1 VDQTAHHTDVL
12 GEPWR
17 RATLITGT
25 IATVEFVLL
34 VVAGL
39 ILIARPLAHHA
50 HSAAPAA
57 HHAKVVVKPKPA
69 PVHRAVQAQ
78 PKARAL
84 LSRARTQ
91 VMVLNGNGRSHAAA
105 DEASLVRSRG
115 YPVAS
120 VGNAPRGIPRSVV
133 MYRPGYRPEALRLA
147 RDLGL
152 GLVAPIDGMRV
163 ASLHGAK
170 ALIVL
175 GTN

>member
-1 VDQTAHHTDVL
+1 VDQTAPHPDVI

-39 ILIARPLAHHA
+39 ILLARPLAQHARTSTTVVHHA
-50 HSAAPAA
+50 AAA
-57 HHAKVVVKPKPA
+57 VKPKPA
-69 PVHRAVQAQ
+69 PAHRVLQAQ
-78 PKARAL
+78 PKPRRL
-84 LSRARTQ
+84 LARARTQ

-105 DEASLVRSRG
+105 EEAAVVRARG
-115 YPVAS
+115 YPVTS
-120 VGNAPRGIPRSVV
+120 VGNAPRSVPQSVV
-133 MYRPGYRPEALRLA
+133 MYRPGYRHEAVRLA
-147 RDLGL
+147 HDLGL
-152 GLVAPIDGMRV
+152 GLVAPLDGLRV

-175 GTN
+175 GTA

>member
-1 VDQTAHHTDVL
+1 VEQTAHHPDVL

-39 ILIARPLAHHA
+39 ILLARPLAQHA
-50 HSAAPAA
+50 RTATGPVRHAAA
-57 HHAKVVVKPKPA
+57 KPKPA
-69 PVHRAVQAQ
+69 AVHHTVPAQ
-78 PKARAL
+78 PQPKPRAPL
-84 LSRARTQ
+84 ARARTQ
-91 VMVLNGNGRSHAAA
+91 VMVLNGNGRSHAAS
-105 DEASLVRSRG
+105 DEASLVRARG
-115 YPVAS
+115 YPVTS
-120 VGNAPRGIPRSVV
+120 VGNAPRSIPQSVV

-152 GLVAPIDGMRV
+152 GLVAPLDGMRV

-170 ALIVL
+170 ALVVL
-175 GTN
+175 GSS